1 MNDVE
6 AKAGGEQDSTWFLIR
21 VCLVASL
28 GGLLFGFDTA
38 VISGTITSV
47 QEKFDLSE
55 WNVGWFAS
63 SALLGC
69 IVGAACAGGFSD
81 RWGRKP
87 ALIVAAILFI
97 VSAIGSALP
106 PTFDVLI
113 LARKIGGLGVGIAS
127 VVAPTYIA
135 EFSPSKARGRLIAL
149 YQLSIVVGILI
160 AYMSNLGLQTLSQ
173 SLTSETDAQAS
184 ETDAQTSETDIIT
197 SETDARTSETDVG
210 WIDWLVRDEVWRAMF
225 GAETIPALLFLGLL
239 CFSPESPRWLILHGD
254 QQRGRALLRRIQP
267 AVDAE
272 AEYDQ
277 IVSRQND
284 TQLAWTE
291 VLRPEYRRALLVG
304 VGLSFFGQLTGVN
317 VVVYFGPSI
326 LESAGFVED
335 GALAFQVGFGAIN
348 LIFTLIALAVID
360 SWGRRPLL
368 IGGMFVVSATLLIVS
383 GLFYALDGQ
392 EPDASGGGLIEYG
405 IVLALAVYFAAVAL
419 SICAVIWVLTPEV
432 FPNRLRATGVSIST
446 FVNWGTNSLSVLWF
460 PVFTEAFSMHA
471 AFLVFSA
478 ICMVAACYF
487 YVLVPETRQRSLE
500 EIEASMTSLA
510 PTP

>member
-1 MNDVE
+1 MNDAE
-6 AKAGGEQDSTWFLIR
+6 ARAAGEHSSAWFLIR

-47 QEKFDLSE
+47 EEQFALSE
-55 WNVGWFAS
+55 WKVGWFAS

-69 IVGAACAGGFSD
+69 IFGAACAGGFSD

-87 ALIVAAILFI
+87 ALIIAAILFM

-106 PTFDVLI
+106 PTFNVLI
-113 LARKIGGLGVGIAS
+113 VARIIGGLGVGIAS

-149 YQLSIVVGILI
+149 YQLSIVVGVLI
-160 AYMSNLGLQTLSQ
+160 AYTSNLGLQTLSK
-173 SLTSETDAQAS
+173 S
-184 ETDAQTSETDIIT
+184 QTSETDVQT
-197 SETDARTSETDVG
+197 NETDVQPSETDVQ

-225 GAETIPALLFLGLL
+225 GAEAIPALLFLGLL

-254 QQRGRALLRRIQP
+254 QQRGRAVLRRIQP
-267 AVDAE
+267 AVTADAE
-272 AEYDQ
+272 YSL
-277 IVSRQND
+277 IVARAD
-284 TQLAWTE
+284 DKQLPWTD
-291 VLRPEYRRALLVG
+291 VFRPEYRRALLVG

-317 VVVYFGPSI
+317 VIVYFGPSI
-326 LESAGFVED
+326 LKSAGFVEN

-348 LIFTLIALAVID
+348 LIFTVVALTVID

-392 EPDASGGGLIEYG
+392 EPDASGGGLIEYW
-405 IVLALAVYFAAVAL
+405 IVLALGVYFAAVAL

-432 FPNRLRATGVSIST
+432 FPNRLRARGVSIST
-446 FVNWGTNSLSVLWF
+446 FVNWSVNALSALWF

-510 PTP
+510 PAP